1 VTDPIET
8 ASRAIKAKI
17 VFERTY
23 RASVR
28 ELWDMWTT
36 KEGFESW
43 WAPEGL
49 RAEVR
54 TMEARLGGRYVYDM
68 IGDTPETIAELAK
81 LGLPPS
87 QAVHGRFSE
96 FRPHQSLALTHM
108 MDFVPGVAP
117 YETTMRVEFFP
128 ARNGPGCRERE
139 WRANSRSWTKGLGD
153 RRWGEV
159 SQRALGT
166 LTKSDRFGIPSTSHW
181 TGAAIIVQ

>member
-1 VTDPIET
+1 MADPIQP
-8 ASRAIKAKI
+8 ASRAPKVRI

-36 KEGFESW
+36 KHGFESW

-54 TMEARLGGRYVYDM
+54 TMEARLGGRYAYDM
-68 IGDTPETIAELAK
+68 IGATPETIAGLAK
-81 LGLPPS
+81 MGLPPC

-96 FRPHQSLALTHM
+96 FRPHQSLALTHL

-117 YETTMRVEFFP
+117 YETTIRVEFFP
-128 ARNGPGCRERE
+128 AGDYVRMVVTADTTTHSEE
-139 WRANSRSWTKGLGD
+139 WTRLSTEGF
-153 RRWGEV
+153 E
-159 SQRALGT
+159 SQLAKLD
-166 LTKSDRFGIPSTSHW
+166 KRFGH
-181 TGAAIIVQ
+181 

>member
-1 VTDPIET
+1 MTNPIET
-8 ASRAIKAKI
+8 ASRATKAKI

-23 RASVR
+23 QASVR

-68 IGDTPETIAELAK
+68 IGDTPETIAGLAK
-81 LGLPPS
+81 MGLPPS

-96 FRPHQSLALTHM
+96 FRPHQSLALTQM

-128 ARNGPGCRERE
+128 TGEYVRMVLTVDTTTHSEE
-139 WRANSRSWTKGLGD
+139 WTRLSKEGFESQLGKLD
-153 RRWGEV
+153 
-159 SQRALGT
+159 
-166 LTKSDRFGIPSTSHW
+166 KRFGH
-181 TGAAIIVQ
+181 

>member
-1 VTDPIET
+1 MTNPIET
-8 ASRAIKAKI
+8 ASRATKAKI

-54 TMEARLGGRYVYDM
+54 TMEARPGGRYVYDM
-68 IGDTPETIAELAK
+68 IGDTPETIAGLEK
-81 LGLPPS
+81 MGLPRS
-87 QAVHGRFSE
+87 QVVRGRFSE
-96 FRPHQSLALTHM
+96 FRPHQSLALTQM

-128 ARNGPGCRERE
+128 AGEYVRMVLTVNTTAHSEEWTRLSREGFE
-139 WRANSRSWTKGLGD
+139 SQLGKLD
-153 RRWGEV
+153 
-159 SQRALGT
+159 
-166 LTKSDRFGIPSTSHW
+166 KRFGH
-181 TGAAIIVQ
+181 

>member
-1 VTDPIET
+1 MTNPIET
-8 ASRAIKAKI
+8 ASRATKAKI

-54 TMEARLGGRYVYDM
+54 TMEARLGGRYEYDM
-68 IGDTPETIAELAK
+68 IGDTPETIAGLAK
-81 LGLPPS
+81 FGLPPS

-96 FRPHQSLALTHM
+96 FRPHESLALTQM

-117 YETTMRVEFFP
+117 YETTMRVEFFL
-128 ARNGPGCRERE
+128 AGEYVRMVLTVDTTTHSEE
-139 WRANSRSWTKGLGD
+139 WTRLSKEGFESQLGKL
-153 RRWGEV
+153 
-159 SQRALGT
+159 A
-166 LTKSDRFGIPSTSHW
+166 KRFGH
-181 TGAAIIVQ
+181 